1 MIRISLT
8 TVATVAA
15 LIAVGEPM
23 YPPFASANTVKGAL
37 CELMVLDPPSP
48 SEDFACDFAD
58 QQGNAFIN
66 SARGSFNFPLDEQGK
81 TYRKQDFGEFFRFVV
96 DGKYALTVYPSG
108 EMPEEPGGF

>member
-8 TVATVAA
+8 TIATAAA
-15 LIAVGEPM
+15 LIAVGDPM
-23 YPPFASANTVKGAL
+23 YPPFASADTVNGAL

-48 SEDFACDFAD
+48 SEYFTCDFID
-58 QQGNAFIN
+58 HQGNAFIN
-66 SARGSFNFPLDEQGK
+66 TERRSFNFPLDEQGK
-81 TYRKQDFGEFFRFVV
+81 THRKQDFGEFIRFVL